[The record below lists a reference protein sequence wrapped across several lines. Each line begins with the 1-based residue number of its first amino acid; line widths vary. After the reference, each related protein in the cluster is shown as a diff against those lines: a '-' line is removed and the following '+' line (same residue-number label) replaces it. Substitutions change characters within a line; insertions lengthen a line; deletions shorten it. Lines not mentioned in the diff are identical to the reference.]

1 MKQSLFYLAISIF
14 TLGITGCAEAQPGK
28 ISTFGAPML
37 TPDKIEHDFGQI
49 KKGSD
54 GNCTFELF
62 NTGDQNLI
70 ISSCQGSCGCTTPK
84 CDPNTNIEPGKSQT
98 ITVHYDTNRMG
109 PFQKTVM
116 VNWNNPENK
125 EGANKPTV
133 LTIKGEVI
141 E

>member
-1 MKQSLFYLAISIF
+1 MKINF
-14 TLGITGCAEAQPGK
+14 TLFAALAFFLGLAGCAEAQPGK
-28 ISTFGAPML
+28 ITTFGAPML
-37 TPDKIEHDFGQI
+37 TPNEMEHNYGQV
-49 KKGSD
+49 KKGAD
-54 GNCTFELF
+54 GNCTFELS

-84 CDPNTNIEPGKSQT
+84 CDPNTTIEPGKSVV

-109 PFQKTVM
+109 PFTKTVM
-116 VNWNNPENK
+116 VNWNNPE
-125 EGANKPTV
+125 AKPTV

>member
-1 MKQSLFYLAISIF
+1 MKINF
-14 TLGITGCAEAQPGK
+14 TLFATVAFFLGLAGCAEAQPGK
-28 ISTFGAPML
+28 ITTFGAPML
-37 TPDKIEHDFGQI
+37 TPDKMEHNYGQV
-49 KKGSD
+49 KKGAD
-54 GNCTFELF
+54 GNCTFELS

-84 CDPNTNIEPGKSQT
+84 CDPNTTIEPGKSVS

-109 PFQKTVM
+109 PFTKTVM
-116 VNWNNPENK
+116 VNWNNPE
-125 EGANKPTV
+125 AKPTV

>member
-1 MKQSLFYLAISIF
+1 MKINF
-14 TLGITGCAEAQPGK
+14 TLFAAVAFFLGLAGCAEAQPGK
-28 ISTFGAPML
+28 ITTFGAPML
-37 TPDKIEHDFGQI
+37 TPNELEHNYGQV
-49 KKGSD
+49 KKGAD
-54 GNCTFELF
+54 GNCTFELS

-84 CDPNTNIEPGKSQT
+84 CDPNTTIEPGKSVT

-109 PFQKTVM
+109 PFTKTVM
-116 VNWNNPENK
+116 VNWNNPE
-125 EGANKPTV
+125 GKPTV